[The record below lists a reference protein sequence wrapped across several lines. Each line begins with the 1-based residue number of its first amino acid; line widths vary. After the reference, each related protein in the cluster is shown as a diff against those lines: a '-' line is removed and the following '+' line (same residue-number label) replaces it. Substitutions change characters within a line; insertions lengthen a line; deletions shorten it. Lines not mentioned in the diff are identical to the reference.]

1 MNIFEWPIVF
11 ACILLPFVVRWVLKP
26 RANTAVGGA
35 LRVPFFKRVESFAAT
50 TPVGRGH
57 GSGVLLALAF
67 ICFVVAGARPVWYGE
82 AQPIPQVAR
91 QILLSVDVSGS
102 MQEHDFVVGNQRV
115 SRLDMVKAVVNDFLK
130 NRTNDYIGMVL
141 FGTEAYVYVPLTPDV
156 NTVRQLFAEVD
167 VGIAGDMTAIG
178 DALALSVQ
186 QVSQIPASARIVILL
201 SDGVSNAGT
210 VTIDKA
216 IAVAKEQGVTVY
228 TIGIG
233 SAQEIRGPFG
243 INLGTSGELDEATLQ
258 RIATETGG
266 RYFKATSTRDLVAVY
281 ALIDKLEEVPV
292 EKQTVRPR
300 MELFYIPLLIGLL
313 LLGCA
318 AVIRRNV

>member
-11 ACILLPFVVRWVLKP
+11 ACILLPFLARWALKP
-26 RANTAVGGA
+26 RANTALGGA
-35 LRVPFFKRVESFAAT
+35 LRVPFFKRVAPFASTASA
-50 TPVGRGH
+50 GRSR
-57 GSGVLLALAF
+57 GSGLLLSLAF
-67 ICFVVAGARPVWYGE
+67 VCFLVAGARPVWYGASAPVQQE
-82 AQPIPQVAR
+82 AR

-156 NTVRQLFAEVD
+156 NTVRQLFSEVD

-186 QVSQIPASARIVILL
+186 QVSQIPATSRIVILL

-216 IAVAKEQGVTVY
+216 IAVAKELGVTVY

-233 SAQEIRGPFG
+233 SEQEIRGPFG
-243 INLGTSGELDEATLQ
+243 LKLGTSGELDEATLQ
-258 RIATETGG
+258 RIADETGG

-281 ALIDKLEEVPV
+281 ALIDRLEATPAQE
-292 EKQTVRPR
+292 QTVRPR
-300 MELFYIPLLIGLL
+300 MELFFIPLLIGLAF
-313 LLGCA
+313 LGLA
-318 AVIRRNV
+318 ILIRRSA